1 MLKRADLQQHGEFY
15 YTGGLSFEGSE
26 ETSIVLGNNF
36 DNTQALRTKQ
46 RKAESPSD
54 HKGVYPSCLRQS

>member
-15 YTGGLSFEGSE
+15 YTGGLSFEGPE

-36 DNTQALRTKQ
+36 DDTQALRTKQ

-54 HKGVYPSCLRQS
+54 RTGVDPCLRWS